1 MSIGLVTSPVDKLE
15 LLEVEIG
22 SVQPEILCQFISFLY
37 KNQVKF
43 QKQEEE
49 DSATENALQIFET
62 ANYTNFKKKIRTNF
76 TIKKSKYKYFLIFK
90 KKESQI
96 SARSF

>member
-62 ANYTNFKKKIRTNF
+62 ANYTNFKKKYEQILPLKNQN
-76 TIKKSKYKYFLIFK
+76 INIF
-90 KKESQI
+90 
-96 SARSF
+96 